1 MDEEV
6 VYLEGEEGDSR
17 VGQSEEDMLVR
28 RFLSSSKAQSRTL
41 ADIILEKLQEK
52 EARAGEADGG
62 RDVEAASASALP
74 PKVVEVYTSVG
85 QMLQHYKSGKLPKA
99 LKMLPHLRDW
109 ERVLWLTRPD
119 LWSPVATYCVT
130 RIFVSNLK
138 AKMAQR
144 FLNLVLLEKV
154 RDDIDGHGKLNYH
167 LYLALKKALFKP
179 AAFYKGV
186 LLPLAISG
194 SCSLREA
201 TIVGSVLTKV
211 SVPAIHSAAALLRL
225 AEMPYC
231 GSTSVFLKTLLAK
244 KYALP
249 LRVISALHGHF
260 LGFLGEKR
268 VLPVVWHQSL
278 LVFVQ
283 RYKLELSATQKDELL
298 QLLRLHSHHEIS
310 PEIRR
315 ELALAKA

>member
-1 MDEEV
+1 MYLDGDEEQV
-6 VYLEGEEGDSR
+6 VQ
-17 VGQSEEDMLVR
+17 QSEEEALVQ
-28 RFLSSSKAQSRTL
+28 RFLNSSKAQGRTL

-52 EARAGEADGG
+52 EAKAGESSA
-62 RDVEAASASALP
+62 VEVSSSAAFP
-74 PKVVEVYTSVG
+74 TKVVEVYTSVG

-144 FLNLVLLEKV
+144 FLNLILLEKV
-154 RDDIDGHGKLNYH
+154 RDDIDSHGKLNYH

-186 LLPLAISG
+186 LLPLALSG

-201 TIVGSVLTKV
+201 VIVGSVLTKV

-225 AEMPYC
+225 AEMPYS

-249 LRVISALHGHF
+249 LRVICALHKHF
-260 LGFLGEKR
+260 LGFMSERR
-268 VLPVVWHQSL
+268 VLPVIWHQAL

-283 RYKLELSATQKDELL
+283 RYKLELTTTQKDELL
-298 QLLRLHSHHEIS
+298 QLLRIHSHHEIS
-310 PEIRR
+310 PEVRR